1 MSAKLCNSCS
11 LWGFS
16 TALFAQREVDSRIKE
31 REGNSVNCVVVWKHS
46 MCINN
51 RAMPHTSVQ
60 PVVELRRSYS
70 ASHAETTASLVISLV
85 ISNNELQFITAH
97 SEQM

>member
-1 MSAKLCNSCS
+1 
-11 LWGFS
+11 
-16 TALFAQREVDSRIKE
+16 
-31 REGNSVNCVVVWKHS
+31 